1 LTHTGVRVV
10 ETVGEL
16 RRALAA
22 TAARGVPR
30 SVGLVPT
37 MGYLHEGH
45 ASLLRHARGECDL
58 VVASIFVNPTQFAP
72 NEDYA
77 SYPRDQPRDLA
88 LLADERVDLAFAPP
102 RDGFYPRGADT
113 FVVPGSISEPLEGEH
128 RPGHFQGVATVVT
141 MLFNAVQPRR
151 AYFGEKDWQQ
161 LQVVR
166 RLVRDLLL
174 PIEVVGLPVV
184 REPDGLALSSR
195 NVRLE
200 PEARTRA
207 LRIPQA
213 LAAARGAFAAGV
225 TDPPALE
232 RAMAEVIAREP
243 DVTADYAVVVDADSL
258 RPPRR
263 ATAASRALIAARVG
277 GVRLI
282 DNTALGLANHDS
294 VPGVL
299 E

>member
-1 LTHTGVRVV
+1 MRTGVRVV

-16 RRALAA
+16 RRALST

-45 ASLLRHARGECDL
+45 ASLLRHARGECEV

-72 NEDYA
+72 NGDYT
-77 SYPRDQPRDLA
+77 SYPRDLPRDLA

-102 RDGFYPRGADT
+102 PGGFYPRDADT
-113 FVVPGSISEPLEGEH
+113 LVVPGGISEPLEGEH

-141 MLFNAVQPRR
+141 MLFNAVRPHR

-161 LQVVR
+161 LQVVHR
-166 RLVRDLLL
+166 IVRDLLL
-174 PIEVVGLPVV
+174 PIDVVGLPVV
-184 REPDGLALSSR
+184 REPHGLALSSR
-195 NVRLE
+195 NVRLGQE
-200 PEARTRA
+200 PRKRA
-207 LRIPQA
+207 LCIPQA

-232 RAMAEVIAREP
+232 RAMADVIARAP
-243 DVTADYAVVVDADSL
+243 DVKADYAVVVDADSL
-258 RPPRR
+258 QPLTR

-282 DNTALGLANHDS
+282 DNTALGD
-294 VPGVL
+294 
-299 E
+299 

>member
-1 LTHTGVRVV
+1 
-10 ETVGEL
+10 
-16 RRALAA
+16 
-22 TAARGVPR
+22 
-30 SVGLVPT
+30 
-37 MGYLHEGH
+37 
-45 ASLLRHARGECDL
+45 
-58 VVASIFVNPTQFAP
+58 
-72 NEDYA
+72 
-77 SYPRDQPRDLA
+77 
-88 LLADERVDLAFAPP
+88 
-102 RDGFYPRGADT
+102 
-113 FVVPGSISEPLEGEH
+113 
-128 RPGHFQGVATVVT
+128 
-141 MLFNAVQPRR
+141 
-151 AYFGEKDWQQ
+151 
-161 LQVVR
+161 VR

>member
-1 LTHTGVRVV
+1 MRAGVRVV
-10 ETVGEL
+10 ETAGEL

-22 TAARGVPR
+22 TAARAVPR

-45 ASLLRHARGECDL
+45 ASLLRQARGDCDV

-77 SYPRDQPRDLA
+77 SYPRDLPRDLA
-88 LLADERVDLAFAPP
+88 MLADERVDVAFTPP
-102 RDGFYPRGADT
+102 RDGFYPTGADT
-113 FVVPGSISEPLEGEH
+113 FVVPGRVAEPLEGEH

-141 MLFNAVQPRR
+141 MLFNAVQPHR

-174 PIEVVGLPVV
+174 PVDVVGLPVV

-195 NVRLE
+195 NVRLG
-200 PEARTRA
+200 PEARKRA
-207 LRIPQA
+207 LCIPRA

-232 RAMAEVIAREP
+232 RAMADVIAREP

-258 RPPRR
+258 QPLTR
-263 ATAASRALIAARVG
+263 ATAASRALIAARVE

-282 DNTALGLANHDS
+282 DNTALGPLNHDS
-294 VPGVL
+294 VTASP